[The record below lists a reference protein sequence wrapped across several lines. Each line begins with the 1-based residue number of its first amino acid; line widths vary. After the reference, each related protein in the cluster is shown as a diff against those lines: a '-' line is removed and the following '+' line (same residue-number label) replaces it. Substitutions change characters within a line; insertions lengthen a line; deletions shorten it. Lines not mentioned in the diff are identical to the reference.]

1 LNGRHVISRS
11 EATRNPFDSQS
22 LEILHFAQDDTTNQE
37 KLIKCLTVILTLSF
51 KVPGGTIMEKPR
63 IRHIAIN
70 VEDLEKTA
78 EYYKKVFGME
88 EKHRRPGGT
97 IYLSD
102 GHLDL
107 ALIHT
112 EKYPWGIHHF
122 GFKVDSVKEIEKI
135 AETKAEDNTYGAIA
149 ESWIKDAEG
158 NRVDVS
164 EHGWPI

>member
-1 LNGRHVISRS
+1 
-11 EATRNPFDSQS
+11 
-22 LEILHFAQDDTTNQE
+22 
-37 KLIKCLTVILTLSF
+37 
-51 KVPGGTIMEKPR
+51 MEKPR

-70 VEDLEKTA
+70 VEDLDKTA

-107 ALIHT
+107 ALNHSD
-112 EKYPWGIHHF
+112 KYPWGIHHF
-122 GFKVDSVKEIEKI
+122 GFKVDNVEAIEKI
-135 AETKAEDNTYGAIA
+135 ADQKAEANTYGAIA
-149 ESWIKDAEG
+149 ESWIKDVEG